1 MDCSLPGSSV
11 HGISQARNGLEW
23 LPFPFPGDLPNPE
36 SNPGVL
42 HYRQILYQLSYEG
55 NPWEKEMGEIWVW
68 GLHSVNSVVSY
79 WSIFRKRSDLC
90 LGNLTALATWEAG
103 NRAQLYPLH
112 SSVGWTII
120 SLVAVKGVLWS
131 CRTLKSLEG
140 LPRWH
145 EVKRTHLPPDGA
157 AVKNLPAKAGDTIA
171 ATLIPGS
178 GRSPGIGNGTP
189 SSILVWKLPWTEEP
203 GRLQCMGPQR
213 VGHESSGEGQADC
226 CCRTP
231 GDSRNLS
238 KAMEVRKQ
246 RRAHRQKGESTKTD
260 SRLILWG
267 MRWEVKEL
275 KCLDFVPGKLAM
287 AVT

>member
-55 NPWEKEMGEIWVW
+55 RPWEKEMGEIWVW

-103 NRAQLYPLH
+103 NRAQVYPLH

-145 EVKRTHLPPDGA
+145 EVEKNSSATRWSSGKESACQGRRHNSCNFDPWVRKIPWNRKWHPLQHSCLETSMDRGARQATVHGA
-157 AVKNLPAKAGDTIA
+157 AKSWTW
-171 ATLIPGS
+171 
-178 GRSPGIGNGTP
+178 
-189 SSILVWKLPWTEEP
+189 ILWRGP
-203 GRLQCMGPQR
+203 GRLLL
-213 VGHESSGEGQADC
+213 SY
-226 CCRTP
+226 
-231 GDSRNLS
+231 SR
-238 KAMEVRKQ
+238 
-246 RRAHRQKGESTKTD
+246 RQQKP
-260 SRLILWG
+260 L
-267 MRWEVKEL
+267 
-275 KCLDFVPGKLAM
+275 
-287 AVT
+287 